1 MITVENKVELFRKI
15 VLDKIK
21 KDFTQI
27 KKDFDDKK
35 AVETLIIEKEAKE
48 KSEIFVEKFILKAE
62 VTKEKAILDA
72 NKNSKEEILKT
83 RNRIIDEVYQSVLD
97 KCSVFLNEKNY
108 FEFIENLIESVKNDT
123 LSFDEINVYLVKND
137 FNENLDLFKSLFNN
151 SFKEKEINFYES
163 EIDFRGGFILYNK
176 NKSVKLDVSLESI
189 ISRNKTFIGNE
200 VNKVLD
206 KDGESNE

>member
-108 FEFIENLIESVKNDT
+108 FEFIENLIESVKGDT

>member
-1 MITVENKVELFRKI
+1 MITIENKVELFRKI

-35 AVETLIIEKEAKE
+35 AVERLIIEKEAKE

-83 RNRIIDEVYQSVLD
+83 RNMVIDEVYQAVLNR
-97 KCSVFLNEKNY
+97 CSVFLNEKKY
-108 FEFIENLIESVKNDT
+108 FEFIENLIESVKSDV
-123 LSFDEINVYLVKND
+123 LSFDMINIYLVKND

-151 SFKEKEINFYES
+151 FFKEKEIDFYES
-163 EIDFRGGFILYNK
+163 EKDFRGGFILYNK
-176 NKSVKLDVSLESI
+176 DKSVKLDVSLESV

-206 KDGESNE
+206 KDGETNE

>member
-83 RNRIIDEVYQSVLD
+83 RNRIIYEVYQS
-97 KCSVFLNEKNY
+97 
-108 FEFIENLIESVKNDT
+108 
-123 LSFDEINVYLVKND
+123 
-137 FNENLDLFKSLFNN
+137 
-151 SFKEKEINFYES
+151 
-163 EIDFRGGFILYNK
+163 
-176 NKSVKLDVSLESI
+176 
-189 ISRNKTFIGNE
+189 
-200 VNKVLD
+200 
-206 KDGESNE
+206 

>member
-1 MITVENKVELFRKI
+1 
-15 VLDKIK
+15 
-21 KDFTQI
+21 
-27 KKDFDDKK
+27 
-35 AVETLIIEKEAKE
+35 
-48 KSEIFVEKFILKAE
+48 
-62 VTKEKAILDA
+62 
-72 NKNSKEEILKT
+72 
-83 RNRIIDEVYQSVLD
+83 
-97 KCSVFLNEKNY
+97 
-108 FEFIENLIESVKNDT
+108 
-123 LSFDEINVYLVKND
+123 
-137 FNENLDLFKSLFNN
+137 LFKSLFNN